1 MVGLNGLMENW
12 IRSLGEVKPKRD
24 SEATSGQ
31 EETPTHTTSKRKSR
45 KEVSHY
51 FVLQYMRMY
60 FYLVVINHVRK
71 MSRILCSHIKLV

>member
-45 KEVSHY
+45 KEVSHH
-51 FVLQYMRMY
+51 FVLSMHIRG
-60 FYLVVINHVRK
+60 VHVRTYE
-71 MSRILCSHIKLV
+71 ICI

>member
-1 MVGLNGLMENW
+1 MENW
-12 IRSLGEVKPKRD
+12 IRLLGEVKPKRD

-45 KEVSHY
+45 KEVSHH
-51 FVLQYMRMY
+51 FVLQYKCVH

-71 MSRILCSHIKLV
+71 MNQIVCSHIKSV